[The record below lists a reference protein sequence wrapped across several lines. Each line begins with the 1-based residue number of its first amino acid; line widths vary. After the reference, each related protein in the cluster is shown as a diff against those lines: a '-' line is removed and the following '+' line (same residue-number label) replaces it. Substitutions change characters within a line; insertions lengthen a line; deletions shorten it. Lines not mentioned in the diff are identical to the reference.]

1 MKYCELLGGGGM
13 ETNQNPE
20 IDRFVR
26 IRVMGVGGGG
36 GNAVT
41 RMIDMGLRGVDFYIV
56 NTDAQALCSSKVRH
70 KIQLGP
76 KTTGGLGAGANPSIG
91 LSAAKESQH
100 EIEQALEG
108 SDMVFITVGMG
119 GGTGTGSAPIV
130 ADVARELGALTVAV
144 VTKPFSFEGK
154 HRRTTAEEGIAV
166 LKGKVDTLIVIPND
180 QLLKVADPKLALK
193 DAFKMADE
201 ILRQGVQG
209 ISDLITINGL
219 INLDF
224 ADIKT
229 IMTRA
234 GSALIGIGEGKGE
247 HRAIEAA
254 ENAINSP
261 LLDTP
266 IKGAQGILLNIT
278 GGRDM
283 TLHEVNAAAEIVSN
297 EAHENAN
304 IIFGSVVDE
313 TIEGVIRVTVLA
325 TGFGEA
331 ATSTIP
337 KAETG
342 TKTYNI
348 QPQEQ
353 QKKKAAVND
362 PDIPSFFRPRSARQD

>member
-1 MKYCELLGGGGM
+1 M
-13 ETNQNPE
+13 EPNQNPE

-36 GNAVT
+36 SNAVT

-56 NTDAQALCSSKVRH
+56 NTDAQALCASKVRH
-70 KIQLGP
+70 KIQVGP

-100 EIEQALEG
+100 EVEQALEG

-119 GGTGTGSAPIV
+119 GGTGTGAAPIV
-130 ADVARELGALTVAV
+130 ADVARELGALTVGV

-201 ILRQGVQG
+201 VLRQGVQG
-209 ISDLITINGL
+209 ISDLITVHGL

-313 TIEGVIRVTVLA
+313 TVEGVIRVTVLA

-337 KAETG
+337 QSEDTSA
-342 TKTYNI
+342 KTYSI
-348 QPQEQ
+348 QPEQ
-353 QKKKAAVND
+353 QQQKKAAVND